1 MSLKISK
8 YKFLI
13 LDLIMLFVLKRK
25 LDLVL
30 RYFLNNSP
38 FSVLKFIKLCKYWVH
53 DCSNKKSYPEKK
65 KHLSSY
71 TTNPKL
77 AFTPPHIN
85 YQKDIFFLI
94 WKFYFKKK
102 NSKSKVGTVFTIKCF
117 KKSTVLNFFCVNN
130 WKKGQRLSVGTP
142 NHRLMGH
149 KAESLGE

>member
-1 MSLKISK
+1 MH
-8 YKFLI
+8 
-13 LDLIMLFVLKRK
+13 FVLKRQ

-53 DCSNKKSYPEKK
+53 DCSNKKSFPENKR
-65 KHLSSY
+65 SIWVP
-71 TTNPKL
+71 TQRTQKL

-94 WKFYFKKK
+94 WNFYFQKE

-117 KKSTVLNFFCVNN
+117 KKSTVLNFVWVNN